1 MNLYS
6 QWCKKHVNS
15 KQLAL
20 QQLSPFHWLCVFAWL
35 YSILLLLLQ
44 DQMLPMLPLAG
55 IQPLQRA
62 WPPEFSERLHFV
74 ACQMCTWSC
83 WAGFKCMTCCHS
95 ASSSWLPHS
104 PNWQRRLKHVSMTK
118 QKGDIGVFHDYL
130 KDIDEP
136 LDSYILFDAQPQR
149 FQRVSEILWVY
160 MSKCSERVSNDGCS
174 VDHAAVCRRLVDSTS
189 PYFKKWQRAHV
200 SGWNHEIDA
209 TTKSQQWKQ

>member
-6 QWCKKHVNS
+6 QWCKKHANS

-118 QKGDIGVFHDYL
+118 QKGDYRSFPWLSEGYWRTFGLLHCVWCSTPKIPKSL
-130 KDIDEP
+130 W
-136 LDSYILFDAQPQR
+136 DSLSLN
-149 FQRVSEILWVY
+149 V
-160 MSKCSERVSNDGCS
+160 
-174 VDHAAVCRRLVDSTS
+174 
-189 PYFKKWQRAHV
+189 
-200 SGWNHEIDA
+200 
-209 TTKSQQWKQ
+209 